1 MSRIFSGIQPSG
13 ALHIGNYLG
22 AVKNWVDLQHKY
34 ESFFCIVDYHAITI
48 PYEPADLRARTAD
61 MALSLL
67 AAGLDPAKC
76 TLFVQSMVPE
86 HTELAWIFNTI
97 TPLGELERQTQ
108 FKEKASREESV
119 LAGLLNYPVLQ
130 AADILLYHA
139 DLVPVGEDQVQ
150 HLELSREIARKW
162 NARFDPQAITD
173 IVVTRLE
180 GKDAGYFKEPKA
192 LLTPTRRVMGLDGQ
206 AKMSKSLG
214 NTIDLMEE
222 PASIWEKLRPAVTD
236 PKRVRRT
243 DPGTP
248 EVCNIYHLHKAF
260 SPTATVEHVAVQ
272 CRSAGWGC
280 IDCKKVL
287 HESMERELAPIRA
300 RAKEI
305 GGNPEKMKKDLATG
319 AEHARAVASTTMR
332 EVKQK
337 MGLS

>member
-22 AVKNWVDLQHKY
+22 AVKNWVELQHKY
-34 ESFFCIVDYHAITI
+34 ESFFCIVDYHAITL
-48 PYEPADLRARTAD
+48 PYEPADLRARTAE
-61 MALSLL
+61 MALGLL

-86 HTELAWIFNTI
+86 HTELAWIFNTL
-97 TPLGELERQTQ
+97 TPLGELERMTQ
-108 FKEKASREESV
+108 FKDKASREESV
-119 LAGLLNYPVLQ
+119 PAGLLNYPVLQ
-130 AADILLYHA
+130 AADILLYLA

-162 NARFDPQAITD
+162 NARFDSPPPAAKPLPGSTAAPGFFPEPQ
-173 IVVTRLE
+173 
-180 GKDAGYFKEPKA
+180 P
-192 LLTPTRRVMGLDGQ
+192 LLTPTRRIMGLDGK

-214 NTIDLMEE
+214 NTIDLLEE
-222 PASIWEKLRPAVTD
+222 PASIWEKLRPAATD
-236 PKRVRRT
+236 PARVRRN

-260 SPTATVEHVAVQ
+260 SPPATVEHVAVQ

-280 IDCKKVL
+280 LDCKKVL
-287 HESMERELAPIRA
+287 LQSMQTELDPIRE

-305 GGNPEKMKKDLATG
+305 AAHPKQVKNALDAG
-319 AEHARAVASTTMR
+319 AEHARSVASRTMAS
-332 EVKQK
+332 VKKK
-337 MGLS
+337 MGLY